1 MEVDIYKDGKSSGK
15 ANLPDEL
22 FGVSKVSKHL
32 VHEVIRAYMQ
42 NQRKGTQST
51 LTRSEVSGG
60 GKKPWKQ
67 KHTGRARSGSSRSPL
82 WRHGG
87 IIHAPK
93 PRSYRTDVPN
103 SKIKVALTHAL
114 SAQAQAGNVVVAEL
128 PVLKQAKTKIV
139 ASWLKKLSFP
149 LKTLVVID
157 KREENF
163 VVASRNLPDFEWIEY
178 KHLHPYHILNAKKIV
193 ITPEAVKS
201 L

>member
-1 MEVDIYKDGKSSGK
+1 MEVQIYKDGKSNGT

-22 FGVSKVSKHL
+22 FAVAKVNKHL
-32 VHEVIRAYMQ
+32 VHEVVRAYLQ

-60 GKKPWKQ
+60 GRKPWKQ
-67 KHTGRARSGSSRSPL
+67 KHTGRARSGSTRSPL

-93 PRSYRTDVPN
+93 PRSYRTDLPG
-103 SKIKVALTHAL
+103 SKIRVALTHAL
-114 SAQAQAGNVVVAEL
+114 SAQALAGNVIVSEL
-128 PVLKQAKTKIV
+128 PALKQAKTKLV
-139 ASWLKKLSFP
+139 SEWLKKLSFP
-149 LKTLVVID
+149 RKTLVVVD
-157 KREENF
+157 KRDENF
-163 VVASRNLPDFEWIEY
+163 VVASKNIPDFEWVEY

-193 ITPEAVKS
+193 LTPEAVKS

>member
-1 MEVDIYKDGKSSGK
+1 MEVQIYKDGKSNGT
-15 ANLPDEL
+15 ANLPDEV
-22 FGVSKVSKHL
+22 FAVAKVNKHL
-32 VHEVIRAYMQ
+32 VHEVVRAYLQ

-67 KHTGRARSGSSRSPL
+67 KHTGRARSGSTRSPL

-93 PRSYRTDVPN
+93 PRSYRTDLPG
-103 SKIKVALTHAL
+103 SKIRVALTHAL
-114 SAQAQAGNVVVAEL
+114 SAQALAGNVIVSEL
-128 PVLKQAKTKIV
+128 PALKQAKTKLV
-139 ASWLKKLSFP
+139 AEWLKKLSFP
-149 LKTLVVID
+149 RKTLVVVD
-157 KREENF
+157 KRDENF
-163 VVASRNLPDFEWIEY
+163 VIASKNIPDFEWVEY

-193 ITPEAVKS
+193 LTPEAVKS